1 MNNVIINLRKIAK
14 ADMTDVVEILQQLSI
29 FKPPKNQYQKI
40 WNKFSKQ
47 KNLHSLVA
55 TIDNKIVGY
64 GSIVIETK
72 IRGGKTGHIEDI
84 VSHRNYKKRDIGRSI
99 VNGLFDI
106 AKKKGCYKVV
116 LQCKANNKDFY
127 KKCHY
132 KLSGIAMQRF
142 TKILK

>member
-72 IRGGKTGHIEDI
+72 LEEKTGHIEDI
-84 VSHRNYKKRDIGRSI
+84 VSHRNYKRDVGRSI
-99 VNGLFDI
+99 VNGRLI
-106 AKKKGCYKVV
+106 
-116 LQCKANNKDFY
+116 
-127 KKCHY
+127 
-132 KLSGIAMQRF
+132 
-142 TKILK
+142 

>member
-1 MNNVIINLRKIAK
+1 MLLKFYNNYQSLNHQKISTKKYGINL
-14 ADMTDVVEILQQLSI
+14 V
-29 FKPPKNQYQKI
+29 
-40 WNKFSKQ
+40 SK

-84 VSHRNYKKRDIGRSI
+84 VSHRNYKKRDVGRSI

-106 AKKKGCYKVV
+106 AKKKDVIK
-116 LQCKANNKDFY
+116 LFY
-127 KKCHY
+127 NVKP
-132 KLSGIAMQRF
+132 I
-142 TKILK
+142 TKISTKNAITS